1 MATERR
7 PGRGLSEETSVG
19 ELVRWGIERAVLLL
33 LVAFF
38 TFPILWM
45 LLTSLKTRVQAFAYP
60 PVWVFTPTFDAYVQ
74 VLLQEDLLLHI
85 VNSFVVAVGNT
96 ALVLAVSAPAAYS
109 MARYDTGG
117 ENALMYVLSIRF
129 LPPIVVIPAL
139 FVEMKFLGLVNTRL
153 VLVLLYS
160 LFNIPFAVWL
170 LRAAFQKLPQDLID
184 ATRMDG
190 ASEFEI
196 FYYVALPMIKPV
208 LFAAAIISFIFSW
221 NEFLFALV
229 FTTGGVTTAPV
240 EITGLVTGREVF
252 WNQIMAGGVLMSIP
266 LAVLAY
272 TSQQYIIRG
281 LTFGATE

>member
-1 MATERR
+1 
-7 PGRGLSEETSVG
+7 LSEETSVG
-19 ELVRWGIERAVLLL
+19 ELVRWGVERAVLLL

-96 ALVLAVSAPAAYS
+96 VLVLAVSAPAAYS